1 MNKFGSVSW
10 RCRVLGC
17 HATITTTQ
25 QGEVLRLGRSGHTHL
40 PNERPPS
47 GYKPENRPTRNDD
60 NIGTKWSVNMAG
72 ETKKVTMDTE
82 SKKKETDEK
91 YEEFN
96 ENAELDKED
105 ANSNLDKAE
114 GKVSKS
120 P

>member
-47 GYKPENRPTRNDD
+47 GYKPENKPTRNDD
-60 NIGTKWSVNMAG
+60 NVDTKWSVNMAG
-72 ETKKVTMDTE
+72 ETMDTE
-82 SKKKETDEK
+82 SKKEETDEK
-91 YEEFN
+91 YEDFN
-96 ENAELDKED
+96 ENTRLNKED
-105 ANSNLDKAE
+105 ANFNLDKAE
-114 GKVSKS
+114 GKVSKA